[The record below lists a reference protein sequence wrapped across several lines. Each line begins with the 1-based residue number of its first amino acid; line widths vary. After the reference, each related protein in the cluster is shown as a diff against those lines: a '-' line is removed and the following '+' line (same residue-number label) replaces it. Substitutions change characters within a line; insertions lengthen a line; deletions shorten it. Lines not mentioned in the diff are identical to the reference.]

1 MKPITFL
8 GDSLDKLRDFPQG
21 ARREAGF
28 QLDRVQ
34 RGLMPENWKPVKTAG
49 KGINEIRVRDEAGA
63 YRVIYLATFPEAV
76 YVLHAF
82 QKKTQ
87 TTAQM
92 DLELARTRLQSLIR
106 SRK

>member
-8 GDSLDKLRDFPQG
+8 GDSLEALRAFPQE
-21 ARREAGF
+21 ARRESGF

-34 RGLMPENWKPVKTAG
+34 HGLMPENWKPMKSIGPGVS
-49 KGINEIRVRDEAGA
+49 EIRVRAEGGA
-63 YRVIYLATFPEAV
+63 FRVLYVAIFPEAV

-87 TTAQM
+87 KTAKADLNLATTRYKA
-92 DLELARTRLQSLIR
+92 L
-106 SRK
+106 RKER

>member
-8 GDSLDKLRDFPQG
+8 GDSLEALRAFPPE
-21 ARREAGF
+21 ARRESGF

-34 RGLMPENWKPVKTAG
+34 RGLTPENWKPMKTIG
-49 KGINEIRVRDEAGA
+49 PGVTEIRVRAGVGA
-63 YRVIYLATFPEAV
+63 FRVLYVAMFPEAV

-87 TTAQM
+87 RTARADLSLATTRYKA
-92 DLELARTRLQSLIR
+92 L
-106 SRK
+106 RKVR

>member
-8 GDSLDKLRDFPQG
+8 GDSLEEVRSFPTG
-21 ARREAGF
+21 ARREAGY

-34 RGLMPENWKPVKTAG
+34 RGVMPEDWKPMKTVG
-49 KGINEIRVRDEAGA
+49 RSVCEIRIRDDGGA
-63 YRVIYLATFPEAV
+63 FRVIYLATLPESV

-87 TTAQM
+87 ATSKT
-92 DLELARTRLQSLIR
+92 DLDLARSRLKELMR
-106 SRK
+106 SRA

>member
-1 MKPITFL
+1 VKPITFL
-8 GDSLDKLRDFPQG
+8 GDSLDKVKDFSQV

-34 RGLMPENWKPVKTAG
+34 RGLMPDSWKPVKTVG
-49 KGINEIRVRDEAGA
+49 KGVNEIRVRDETGA
-63 YRVIYLATFPEAV
+63 YRVIYVATLPEAV

-87 TTAQM
+87 TTAKM

>member
-8 GDSLDKLRDFPQG
+8 GDSLEALRAFPHA
-21 ARREAGF
+21 ARRESGL

-34 RGLMPENWKPVKTAG
+34 RGLLPENWKPMKTI
-49 KGINEIRVRDEAGA
+49 GIGVTEIRVRVEGGA
-63 YRVIYLATFPEAV
+63 FRVLYVATFPEAV

-87 TTAQM
+87 KTAKTDLSLATTRYKA
-92 DLELARTRLQSLIR
+92 L
-106 SRK
+106 RKER

>member
-8 GDSLDKLRDFPQG
+8 GDSLEALRTFPHA
-21 ARREAGF
+21 ARRESGL

-34 RGLMPENWKPVKTAG
+34 RGLLPENWKPMKTIG
-49 KGINEIRVRDEAGA
+49 PGVTEIRVRVEGGA
-63 YRVIYLATFPEAV
+63 FRVLYVATLPEAV

-87 TTAQM
+87 KTAKADLSLATTRYKA
-92 DLELARTRLQSLIR
+92 L
-106 SRK
+106 RKER

>member
-8 GDSLDKLRDFPQG
+8 GDSLDALRAFPRE
-21 ARREAGF
+21 ARRESGL

-34 RGLMPENWKPVKTAG
+34 RGLLPENWKPMKTVGAG
-49 KGINEIRVRDEAGA
+49 VTEIRVRVGGGA
-63 YRVIYLATFPEAV
+63 FRVLYVATFPEAI

-87 TTAQM
+87 KTAKADLNLATTRYKA
-92 DLELARTRLQSLIR
+92 L
-106 SRK
+106 RKER